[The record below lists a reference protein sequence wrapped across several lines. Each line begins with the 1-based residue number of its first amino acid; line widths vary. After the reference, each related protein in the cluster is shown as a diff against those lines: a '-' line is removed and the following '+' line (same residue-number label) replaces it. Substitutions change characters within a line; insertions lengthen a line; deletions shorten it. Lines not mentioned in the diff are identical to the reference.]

1 MRLLN
6 IIKELIVDDWDAGDI
21 EIGQLG
27 APLKNVIDS
36 KFTDCI
42 TLDDLEVLKVW
53 TSFDEYRYC
62 GVANVRIS
70 YLKSVQALQTRL
82 FNLISDLYLNAGQKT
97 YAFIIDLVGAC
108 QIHRL

>member
-42 TLDDLEVLKVW
+42 TLDDLKVLEVW
-53 TSFDEYRYC
+53 SSFDDHWY
-62 GVANVRIS
+62 GGIAN
-70 YLKSVQALQTRL
+70 A
-82 FNLISDLYLNAGQKT
+82 
-97 YAFIIDLVGAC
+97 
-108 QIHRL
+108 